1 MHRINIARPHPLSK
15 FPEALARLRR
25 AADSLISLQGHVN
38 GDEMLVYTEVCVCV
52 AHMMCWP
59 PVEGS
64 DCRAAIVAVARAH
77 ERSFWQCGHD
87 AGLLRVRQAR
97 RDKVRHHK
105 EGSARVTRLLA
116 ANLNRWTAWG
126 PPCSA
131 EVDMIFEEALKAGYA
146 SGCRARRMV
155 VPELEQ
161 ALSEEIVADVLE
173 RARFNATER
182 REAELRELRERRAA
196 LEVQQAALNR
206 EIADADRA
214 VNVASTRLALT
225 LHPKTELD

>member
-1 MHRINIARPHPLSK
+1 
-15 FPEALARLRR
+15 
-25 AADSLISLQGHVN
+25 
-38 GDEMLVYTEVCVCV
+38 MLVYNAVYV
-52 AHMMCWP
+52 AHMMCQC
-59 PVEGS
+59 EGS

-131 EVDMIFEEALKAGYA
+131 EVGVIFEEALKAGYA

-161 ALSEEIVADVLE
+161 ALSEEIVADVLA

-214 VNVASTRLALT
+214 VNVAAARLALT